1 VGLYD
6 RLCENPFNVIDDL
19 SWKIKGKEINFLKDD
34 TGVRK
39 EALYFGLACF
49 VAWMICGWDSTPLQ
63 LIHSVYEGIPAL
75 LQGGSWADVVVIY
88 NSYYGKEMHYSAFV
102 IYFILFW
109 ALSKSWSQAG
119 VKGFKNVAYSFTAM
133 FLSIAVFEW
142 FWILGFSY
150 FQNQPWVSTWAWPQF
165 KILFQNTVFTIVG
178 VLGSIYIWI
187 DSYIIDSDNEI
198 TGRNWNFRLKEWA
211 PWILVFSGVAAALLW
226 IFYPWDVQLL
236 TVTLDS
242 GEVWESSRL
251 FPQTLY
257 TIDLNPA
264 DSFNSGVWFWIEN
277 NLIHGVNTLVKSLW
291 AIATYLLFRVKKC
304 EKI

>member
-1 VGLYD
+1 MSLYD

-19 SWKIKGKEINFLKDD
+19 SWKIKGKELNLLKDD
-34 TGVRK
+34 VGIRK

-49 VAWMICGWDSTPLQ
+49 VAWMIMGFDSTPLQ
-63 LIHSVYEGIPAL
+63 IIHVIYEGIPPLIAGESVDL
-75 LQGGSWADVVVIY
+75 LAIY
-88 NSYYGKEMHYSAFV
+88 NSYYGKEMHFSAFV

-109 ALSKSWSQAG
+109 ALSKSWSHVG

-150 FQNQPWVSTWAWPQF
+150 FQNQSWVSTWAWPQL
-165 KILFQNTVFTIVG
+165 KILLQNSFFTIMG

-187 DSYIIDSDNEI
+187 DSYVINSDNEI
-198 TGRNWNFRLKEWA
+198 TGRNWTFRWREWL
-211 PWILVFSGVAAALLW
+211 PWIVVFSGVAAAFLW
-226 IFYPWDVQLL
+226 IYYPFDVQLL
-236 TVTLDS
+236 TVTLDN
-242 GEVWESSRL
+242 GEVWQSSRL

-264 DSFNSGVWFWIEN
+264 DGFNSGVWFWIED

-291 AIATYLLFRVKKC
+291 AMATYYLFRVKKI
-304 EKI
+304 E